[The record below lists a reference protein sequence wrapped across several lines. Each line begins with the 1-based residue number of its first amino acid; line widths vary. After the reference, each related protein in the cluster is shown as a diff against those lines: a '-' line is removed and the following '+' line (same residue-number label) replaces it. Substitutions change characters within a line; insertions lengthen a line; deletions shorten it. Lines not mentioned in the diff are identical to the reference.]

1 MSSFLVTLCKNNIFA
16 KTPISFISGPA
27 LPSISDSLYAG
38 QMVSSPDGKGVIG
51 AMGPSLVE
59 FRSGAAEWTN
69 KRQSLKYG
77 RTMPVMFAIPND
89 LTSCGT

>member
-1 MSSFLVTLCKNNIFA
+1 
-16 KTPISFISGPA
+16 
-27 LPSISDSLYAG
+27 
-38 QMVSSPDGKGVIG
+38 MVSSPDGKGVIG

-59 FRSGAAEWTN
+59 FRSGAAEWTI